1 MYSAARSD
9 LFTRTVGV
17 ENHVLNF
24 WKSQKITAT
33 PYSAGLSQF
42 ILFFCNLCYF
52 DALYALGLQYVLLY
66 SSSCDF
72 DTILLQFTLFCR
84 GDMIVAKY
92 ALSQALLGW
101 FPGTF
106 NFY

>member
-1 MYSAARSD
+1 MTYSQGLLGLKMMYLIS
-9 LFTRTVGV
+9 
-17 ENHVLNF
+17 ENH
-24 WKSQKITAT
+24 KKITAT

-42 ILFFCNLCYF
+42 ILFFCNLCCV

-106 NFY
+106 NF